1 MADKNLHDIKIDDLD
16 KSKKNPLKNILTL
29 LALLFV
35 ILVISVVI
43 TRLILNPDEDSTT
56 LEANNSSSSLIETE
70 RVAGESE
77 SSTDAT
83 AGHLAAAA
91 VGMGAAAAIVS
102 NPKERNVSTTTSS
115 SSSSN
120 SNDTT
125 SKDSDTKV
133 KNSGSKIKG
142 ALRERQP
149 VRVRELPTPK
159 HVSVI
164 PKKHVVKKTP
174 KKTTTVHRT
183 TKKHVD
189 KVVVAKRNRS
199 SKSVEGKVRTGIY
212 IKVGSFKDVS
222 NAIKKIKKTGLNYA
236 LVKTKNDKS
245 ITRVLVGPF
254 KSNWGAQQHLP
265 SVRNN
270 IAEGAYITRIK

>member
-56 LEANNSSSSLIETE
+56 TEANNSSSALVETE
-70 RVAGESE
+70 RESE
-77 SSTDAT
+77 SSESSTGPT

-102 NPKERNVSTTTSS
+102 NPKERNVSNHSTSNSNSS
-115 SSSSN
+115 SSSKD
-120 SNDTT
+120 NDDKA
-125 SKDSDTKV
+125 KDT
-133 KNSGSKIKG
+133 GSKIKG

-149 VRVRELPTPK
+149 VRVKELPTPK

-164 PKKHVVKKTP
+164 PKKPKPTVHTTP
-174 KKTTTVHRT
+174 KKTATVHRT
-183 TKKHVD
+183 STKHVD
-189 KVVVAKRNRS
+189 KVVTKRTNHA
-199 SKSVEGKVRTGIY
+199 KSVEAKVRKGIY

-222 NAIKKIKKTGLNYA
+222 NAVKKIKKTGLNYA

>member
-43 TRLILNPDEDSTT
+43 TRLILDPDEDSTT
-56 LEANNSSSSLIETE
+56 LEANNSSSTLVETE
-70 RVAGESE
+70 RESE
-77 SSTDAT
+77 SSESSTGAT

-102 NPKERNVSTTTSS
+102 NPKERNVSNHSTSNSNSS
-115 SSSSN
+115 SSSKD
-120 SNDTT
+120 NDA
-125 SKDSDTKV
+125 KV
-133 KNSGSKIKG
+133 KDAGSKIKG

-149 VRVRELPTPK
+149 LRVKELPTPK

-164 PKKHVVKKTP
+164 PKKPKPTVHKAP
-174 KKTTTVHRT
+174 KKTATVHHT
-183 TKKHVD
+183 SAKHVD
-189 KVVVAKRNRS
+189 KVVATRRTTH
-199 SKSVEGKVRTGIY
+199 SKSVEAKVRTGIY

-222 NAIKKIKKTGLNYA
+222 NAVKKIKKTGLNYA
-236 LVKTKNDKS
+236 LVKTKNDRT